1 MTFLITGA
9 TGFIGKK
16 LAHGLLAR
24 GDAVN
29 YLGRTRSGQLDS
41 RVAYHPWNN
50 VKELPPLNSV
60 PRLDAIVHL
69 AGEPIG
75 QRWTRAA
82 KKRIYASRV
91 EGTRQLVTAIG
102 KLQYKPKVLVSA
114 SAIGYY
120 GDRGDETLIE
130 RSAWGNGFLTEV
142 CRDWEREA
150 LRAREFGLRVV
161 TPRFATV
168 LGREGGALPKML
180 APFRLGLGGKFGD
193 GRQWMSWIHIDDL
206 LRLVLFAVENQ
217 AVSGALNASS
227 PRPVT
232 NAEFTR
238 TLASALRR
246 PAVLPVPKIVLKLAL
261 GELASLFLGSLR
273 VLPQATEQTGFR
285 FEHPKLA
292 GTLRDLVRA
301 V

>member
-9 TGFIGKK
+9 SGFIGKK
-16 LAHGLLAR
+16 LANLLLAR

-29 YLGRTRSGQLDS
+29 YLGRERSPHLDS
-41 RVAYHPWNN
+41 RIAYHPWHN
-50 VKELPPLNSV
+50 VLEPPPLNSV

-69 AGEPIG
+69 AGESIA
-75 QRWTRAA
+75 QRWTRPA
-82 KKRIYASRV
+82 KKRIYSSRV
-91 EGTRQLVTAIG
+91 DGTRQLVTAIG
-102 KLQYKPKVLVSA
+102 ALRHKPSVLISA

-130 RSAWGNGFLTEV
+130 RSPWGVGFLTEV

-150 LRAREFGLRVV
+150 LHAREFGLRVV

-180 APFRLGLGGKFGD
+180 KPFRLGLGGKLGD

-206 LRLVLFAVENQ
+206 LRLLLFAIENQ
-217 AVSGALNASS
+217 AVSGALNATS
-227 PRPVT
+227 PKPVT

-238 TLASALRR
+238 TLAAALHR
-246 PAVLPVPKIVLKLAL
+246 PAILPVPRIALKLAL
-261 GELASLFLGSLR
+261 GEMASIVLGSVR
-273 VLPQATEQTGFR
+273 VLPEAAKQAGFR
-285 FEHPKLA
+285 FERPKLA
-292 GTLRDLVRA
+292 GALNNLLS
-301 V
+301 

>member
-9 TGFIGKK
+9 TGFIGRK
-16 LAHGLLAR
+16 LAHLLLAR

-29 YLGRTRSGQLDS
+29 YLGRRRSPELDS

-50 VKELPPLNSV
+50 VNEPPPLNSV

-69 AGEPIG
+69 AGEPVA
-75 QRWTRAA
+75 QRWTSAA
-82 KKRIYASRV
+82 KKRIHDSRV

-102 KLQYKPKVLVSA
+102 KLRYKPTVLVSA

-120 GDRGDETLIE
+120 GDRGDETLVE
-130 RSAWGNGFLTEV
+130 RSPWGVGFLPDV
-142 CRDWEREA
+142 CKEWEREA

-161 TPRFATV
+161 TPRIAAV

-206 LRLVLFAVENQ
+206 LRLLLFAIENQ
-217 AVSGALNASS
+217 KVTGALNASS

-238 TLASALRR
+238 TLAAALRR
-246 PAVLPVPKIVLKLAL
+246 PAILPIPKMALKLAL
-261 GELASLFLGSLR
+261 GEMANLFFDSLR
-273 VLPQATEQTGFR
+273 VLPEATQQAGFR
-285 FEHPKLA
+285 FKQPKLA
-292 GTLRDLVRA
+292 GALANLLS
-301 V
+301 

>member
-9 TGFIGKK
+9 TGFIGKEFV
-16 LAHGLLAR
+16 HRLLVR

-29 YLGRTRSGQLDS
+29 YLGRERSSQLDS
-41 RVAYHPWNN
+41 RAAYHPWKD
-50 VKELPPLNSV
+50 VKELPPLDSM

-69 AGEPIG
+69 AGEPIA
-75 QRWTRAA
+75 QRWTRSA
-82 KKRIYASRV
+82 KKRIYTSRA
-91 EGTRQLVTAIG
+91 EGTRQLVKAIG
-102 KLQYKPKVLVSA
+102 RLRHKPSVMVCA

-130 RSAWGNGFLTEV
+130 RSAWGNGFLTDV

-168 LGREGGALPKML
+168 LGRGGGALPRML
-180 APFRLGLGGKFGD
+180 TPFRLGLGGKFGD
-193 GRQWMSWIHIDDL
+193 GRQWMSWIHIEDL
-206 LRLVLFAVENQ
+206 LRLLLFAIETP
-217 AVSGALNASS
+217 AVSGAINASS

-238 TLASALRR
+238 TLAAALHRPAILSVPKMALR
-246 PAVLPVPKIVLKLAL
+246 LAL
-261 GELASLFLGSLR
+261 GEMSTVLLGSLR
-273 VLPQATEQTGFR
+273 VLPQTTEQVGFR
-285 FEHPKLA
+285 FEQPKLA
-292 GTLRDLVRA
+292 GALANLLS
-301 V
+301 

>member
-16 LAHGLLAR
+16 LANLLLAR

-29 YLGRTRSGQLDS
+29 YLGRARSPQLDS
-41 RVAYHPWNN
+41 RVAYHPWSN

-60 PRLDAIVHL
+60 PRLDAVVHL
-69 AGEPIG
+69 AGEPIA
-75 QRWTRAA
+75 QRWTSAA
-82 KKRIYASRV
+82 KKRIYSSRV

-102 KLQYKPKVLVSA
+102 NLRYKPKVLVSA

-161 TPRFATV
+161 TPRFAMV

-180 APFRLGLGGKFGD
+180 TPFRLGLGGKLGD

-206 LRLVLFAVENQ
+206 LRLLLFAVENP
-217 AVSGALNASS
+217 AAAGALNASS

-238 TLASALRR
+238 TLSATLRR
-246 PAVLPVPKIVLKLAL
+246 PAVFAVPKLALKLAL
-261 GELASLFLGSLR
+261 GEMAGMLFDSLR
-273 VLPQATEQTGFR
+273 VLPQVTERAGFR
-285 FEHPKLA
+285 FEQPKLA
-292 GTLRDLVRA
+292 GALSSLLS
-301 V
+301 

>member
-16 LAHGLLAR
+16 LAHLLLAR
-24 GDAVN
+24 GDSVN
-29 YLGRTRSGQLDS
+29 YLGRERSPQLDS

-50 VKELPPLNSV
+50 VNEPPPLNSV

-69 AGEPIG
+69 AGEPIA
-75 QRWTRAA
+75 QRWTSAA
-82 KKRIYASRV
+82 KKRIYDSRV

-102 KLQYKPKVLVSA
+102 TLRYKPAVLVSA

-120 GDRGDETLIE
+120 GDRGDETLVE
-130 RSAWGNGFLTEV
+130 RSPWGVGFLPDV
-142 CRDWEREA
+142 CKDWEREA

-168 LGREGGALPKML
+168 LGREGGALPRML

-206 LRLVLFAVENQ
+206 LRLLLFAIENQ
-217 AVSGALNASS
+217 GVSGAINASS

-238 TLASALRR
+238 TLAATLRR
-246 PAVLPVPKIVLKLAL
+246 PAVVPIPKVALKLAF
-261 GELASLFLGSLR
+261 GEMANLFFDSLR
-273 VLPQATEQTGFR
+273 VLPQATEQAGFR
-285 FEHPKLA
+285 FERPKLA
-292 GTLRDLVRA
+292 AALHSLLS
-301 V
+301 

>member
-16 LAHGLLAR
+16 LAHRLLVR

-29 YLGRTRSGQLDS
+29 YLGRERSSQLDS
-41 RVAYHPWNN
+41 RVAYHPWSNL
-50 VKELPPLNSV
+50 KELPPLNSM

-69 AGEPIG
+69 AGEPIA
-75 QRWTRAA
+75 QRWTLAA
-82 KKRIYASRV
+82 KKRIYTSRV

-102 KLQYKPKVLVSA
+102 RLRHKPAVLVSA

-130 RSAWGNGFLTEV
+130 RSAWGNGFLTDV

-180 APFRLGLGGKFGD
+180 APFRLGLGGKLGD
-193 GRQWMSWIHIDDL
+193 GRQWISWIHIDDL
-206 LRLVLFAVENQ
+206 LRLVLFAVENRT
-217 AVSGALNASS
+217 VHGALNASS
-227 PRPVT
+227 PKPVT

-238 TLASALRR
+238 TLATALRR
-246 PAVLPVPKIVLKLAL
+246 PAIVPVPKVVLKLAL
-261 GELASLFLGSLR
+261 GELASLLLGSLR
-273 VLPQATEQTGFR
+273 VLPQATEQAGFH
-285 FEHPKLA
+285 FERPKLA
-292 GTLRDLVRA
+292 GALASLLS
-301 V
+301 

>member
-9 TGFIGKK
+9 TGFIGMK
-16 LAHGLLAR
+16 LAHLLLAR

-29 YLGRTRSGQLDS
+29 YLGRRRSPELDS
-41 RVAYHPWNN
+41 RVAYHPWNDVN
-50 VKELPPLNSV
+50 EPPPLNSV

-69 AGEPIG
+69 AGEPVA
-75 QRWTRAA
+75 QRWTSTA
-82 KKRIYASRV
+82 KKRIRKSRV

-102 KLQYKPKVLVSA
+102 KLRYKPAVLVSA

-120 GDRGDETLIE
+120 GDRGDETLVE
-130 RSAWGNGFLTEV
+130 RSPWGVGFLPDV
-142 CRDWEREA
+142 CREWEREA

-161 TPRFATV
+161 TPRIATV
-168 LGREGGALPKML
+168 LGREGGAMPKML

-206 LRLVLFAVENQ
+206 LRLLLFAVENQ
-217 AVSGALNASS
+217 KVTGALNASS

-238 TLASALRR
+238 TLAAALRR
-246 PAVLPVPKIVLKLAL
+246 PAILPIPKIALKLVL
-261 GELASLFLGSLR
+261 GQMANLFFDSLR
-273 VLPQATEQTGFR
+273 VLPEATEQAGFR
-285 FEHPKLA
+285 FKQPKLA
-292 GTLRDLVRA
+292 GALHSLLS
-301 V
+301 

>member
-9 TGFIGKK
+9 TGFIGTK
-16 LAHGLLAR
+16 LAHRLLAR

-29 YLGRTRSGQLDS
+29 YLGRTRSAQLDS
-41 RVAYHPWNN
+41 RVAYHPWTSSS
-50 VKELPPLNSV
+50 EPPPLNSM
-60 PRLDAIVHL
+60 PRLDAVVHL
-69 AGEPIG
+69 AGEPIA
-75 QRWTRAA
+75 QRWTRTA

-102 KLQYKPKVLVSA
+102 KLRYKPAVLLSA

-130 RSAWGNGFLTEV
+130 RSAWGNGFLTDV

-206 LRLVLFAVENQ
+206 LRLLLFAVENR

-227 PRPVT
+227 PKPVT

-238 TLASALRR
+238 TLATVLGR
-246 PAVLPVPKIVLKLAL
+246 PAILPVPKIALKLAL
-261 GELASLFLGSLR
+261 GELASVVLGSLR
-273 VLPQATEQTGFR
+273 VLPQAAQQASFR
-285 FEHPKLA
+285 FEQPKLA
-292 GTLRDLVRA
+292 GALRHLLS
-301 V
+301 

>member
-16 LAHGLLAR
+16 LAHLLLAR

-29 YLGRTRSGQLDS
+29 YLGRRRSPELDS

-50 VKELPPLNSV
+50 VNEPPPLNSV

-69 AGEPIG
+69 AGEPIA
-75 QRWTRAA
+75 QRWTSAA
-82 KKRIYASRV
+82 KKRIYSSRV

-102 KLQYKPKVLVSA
+102 KLRYKPAVLVSA

-120 GDRGDETLIE
+120 GDRGDETLVE
-130 RSAWGNGFLTEV
+130 RSPWGVGFLPDV
-142 CRDWEREA
+142 CREWEREA

-161 TPRFATV
+161 TPRIATV
-168 LGREGGALPKML
+168 LGREGGAMPKML

-193 GRQWMSWIHIDDL
+193 GRQWMSWIHTDDL
-206 LRLVLFAVENQ
+206 LRLLLFAIENQ
-217 AVSGALNASS
+217 KVTGALNGSS

-238 TLASALRR
+238 TLAAALRR
-246 PAVLPVPKIVLKLAL
+246 PAILPIPKIALKHPL
-261 GELASLFLGSLR
+261 GVMGEFIL
-273 VLPQATEQTGFR
+273 
-285 FEHPKLA
+285 
-292 GTLRDLVRA
+292 
-301 V
+301 

>member
-9 TGFIGKK
+9 TGFIGMK
-16 LAHGLLAR
+16 LAHLLLAR

-29 YLGRTRSGQLDS
+29 YLGRRRSPELDS
-41 RVAYHPWNN
+41 RVAYHPWADVN
-50 VKELPPLNSV
+50 EPPPLNSV

-69 AGEPIG
+69 AGEPVA
-75 QRWTRAA
+75 QRWTSTA
-82 KKRIYASRV
+82 KKRIRNSRV

-102 KLQYKPKVLVSA
+102 KLRYKPAVLVSA

-120 GDRGDETLIE
+120 GDRGDETLVE
-130 RSAWGNGFLTEV
+130 RSPWGVGFLPDV
-142 CRDWEREA
+142 CRGWEREA

-161 TPRFATV
+161 TPRIATV
-168 LGREGGALPKML
+168 LGREGGAMPKML

-206 LRLVLFAVENQ
+206 LRLLLFAVENQ
-217 AVSGALNASS
+217 KVTGALNASS

-238 TLASALRR
+238 TLAAALRR
-246 PAVLPVPKIVLKLAL
+246 PAILPVPKIALKLVL
-261 GELASLFLGSLR
+261 GEMANLFFDSLR
-273 VLPQATEQTGFR
+273 VLPEATEQAGFR
-285 FEHPKLA
+285 FKQPKLA
-292 GTLRDLVRA
+292 GALHSLLS
-301 V
+301 

>member
-16 LAHGLLAR
+16 LAHLLLAR

-29 YLGRTRSGQLDS
+29 YLGRERSLQLDS

-50 VKELPPLNSV
+50 VNEPPPLNSV

-69 AGEPIG
+69 AGEPIA
-75 QRWTRAA
+75 QRWTSAA
-82 KKRIYASRV
+82 KKRIYNSRV

-102 KLQYKPKVLVSA
+102 NLRYKPKVLVSA

-120 GDRGDETLIE
+120 GDRGDETLVE
-130 RSAWGNGFLTEV
+130 RSAWGVGFLTEV
-142 CRDWEREA
+142 CKDWEREA

-180 APFRLGLGGKFGD
+180 TPFRLGLGGKFGD
-193 GRQWMSWIHIDDL
+193 GRQWMSWIHINDL
-206 LRLVLFAVENQ
+206 LRLLLFAVENQ
-217 AVSGALNASS
+217 AASGALNASS

-238 TLASALRR
+238 TLAAALRR
-246 PAVLPVPKIVLKLAL
+246 PAVLSVPKIAVKLAL
-261 GELASLFLGSLR
+261 GEMANLVFESLR
-273 VLPQATEQTGFR
+273 VLPQATQQAGFR
-285 FEHPKLA
+285 FEQPKLA
-292 GTLRDLVRA
+292 GALHNLLS
-301 V
+301 

>member
-16 LAHGLLAR
+16 LAHRLLVR

-29 YLGRTRSGQLDS
+29 YLGRERNSQLDS
-41 RVAYHPWNN
+41 RVAYHPWSNL
-50 VKELPPLNSV
+50 KELPPLNTM

-69 AGEPIG
+69 AGEPIA
-75 QRWTRAA
+75 QRWTQAA
-82 KKRIYASRV
+82 KKRIYTSRV

-102 KLQYKPKVLVSA
+102 RLRHKPAVLVSA

-130 RSAWGNGFLTEV
+130 RSAWGNGFLTDV

-180 APFRLGLGGKFGD
+180 PPFRLGLGGKLGD
-193 GRQWMSWIHIDDL
+193 GRQWISWIHIDDL
-206 LRLVLFAVENQ
+206 LRLVLFAVENR
-217 AVSGALNASS
+217 AVHGALNASS
-227 PRPVT
+227 PKPVT

-238 TLASALRR
+238 TLATALQR
-246 PAVLPVPKIVLKLAL
+246 PAILPVPKIVLKLAL
-261 GELASLFLGSLR
+261 GELAGLLLGSLR
-273 VLPQATEQTGFR
+273 VLPQATEQAGFR
-285 FEHPKLA
+285 FERPKLA
-292 GTLRDLVRA
+292 GALASLLS
-301 V
+301 

>member
-16 LAHGLLAR
+16 LAHRLLVR

-29 YLGRTRSGQLDS
+29 YLGRERNSQLDS
-41 RVAYHPWNN
+41 RVAYHPWSNL
-50 VKELPPLNSV
+50 KELPPLNTM

-69 AGEPIG
+69 AGEPIA
-75 QRWTRAA
+75 QRWTQAA
-82 KKRIYASRV
+82 KKRIYTSRV

-102 KLQYKPKVLVSA
+102 RLRHKPAVLVSA

-130 RSAWGNGFLTEV
+130 RSAWGNGFLTDV

-180 APFRLGLGGKFGD
+180 PPFRLGLGGKLGD
-193 GRQWMSWIHIDDL
+193 GRQWISWIHIDDL
-206 LRLVLFAVENQ
+206 LRLVLFAVENR
-217 AVSGALNASS
+217 AVHGALNASS
-227 PRPVT
+227 PKPVT

-238 TLASALRR
+238 TLATALQR
-246 PAVLPVPKIVLKLAL
+246 PAILPVPKIVLKLAL
-261 GELASLFLGSLR
+261 GELAGLLLGSLR
-273 VLPQATEQTGFR
+273 VLPQATEQAGFR
-285 FEHPKLA
+285 FERPKLA
-292 GTLRDLVRA
+292 GALVSLLS
-301 V
+301 

>member
-16 LAHGLLAR
+16 LANLLLAR

-29 YLGRTRSGQLDS
+29 YLGRARSPQLDS

-60 PRLDAIVHL
+60 PRLDAVVHL
-69 AGEPIG
+69 AGEPIA
-75 QRWTRAA
+75 QRWTSAA
-82 KKRIYASRV
+82 KKRIYSSRV

-102 KLQYKPKVLVSA
+102 NLRYKPKVLVSA

-161 TPRFATV
+161 TPRFAMV

-180 APFRLGLGGKFGD
+180 TPFRLGLGGKLGD

-206 LRLVLFAVENQ
+206 LRLLLFAVENP
-217 AVSGALNASS
+217 AATGALNASS

-238 TLASALRR
+238 TLSATLRR
-246 PAVLPVPKIVLKLAL
+246 PAVLAVPKMALKLAL
-261 GELASLFLGSLR
+261 GEMASVLFDSLR
-273 VLPQATEQTGFR
+273 VLPQATERAGFR
-285 FEHPKLA
+285 FEQPKLA
-292 GTLRDLVRA
+292 GALSSLLS
-301 V
+301 

>member
-9 TGFIGKK
+9 TGFIGKR
-16 LAHGLLAR
+16 LAHLLLAR

-29 YLGRTRSGQLDS
+29 YLGRRRSPELDS
-41 RVAYHPWNN
+41 RVAYHPWNDVN
-50 VKELPPLNSV
+50 EPPPLNSV

-69 AGEPIG
+69 AGDPVA
-75 QRWTRAA
+75 QRWTSAA
-82 KKRIYASRV
+82 KKRIYSSRV

-102 KLQYKPKVLVSA
+102 KLRYKPTVLVSA

-120 GDRGDETLIE
+120 GDRGDETLVE
-130 RSAWGNGFLTEV
+130 RSPWGVGFLPDV
-142 CRDWEREA
+142 CKEWEREA

-161 TPRFATV
+161 TPRIATV
-168 LGREGGALPKML
+168 LGREGGAMPKML

-206 LRLVLFAVENQ
+206 LRLLLFAIENQ
-217 AVSGALNASS
+217 KVTGALNASS

-238 TLASALRR
+238 TLAATLRR
-246 PAVLPVPKIVLKLAL
+246 PAILPVPKIALKLAL
-261 GELASLFLGSLR
+261 GEMANLFFDSLR
-273 VLPQATEQTGFR
+273 VLPEVTQQAGFR
-285 FEHPKLA
+285 FTQPKLA
-292 GTLRDLVRA
+292 GALHNLLS
-301 V
+301 

>member
-9 TGFIGKK
+9 TGFIGMK
-16 LAHGLLAR
+16 LAHLLLAR

-29 YLGRTRSGQLDS
+29 YLGRRRSPELDS
-41 RVAYHPWNN
+41 RVAYHPWNDVN
-50 VKELPPLNSV
+50 EPPPLNSV

-69 AGEPIG
+69 AGEPVA
-75 QRWTRAA
+75 QRWTSTA
-82 KKRIYASRV
+82 KKRIRKSRV

-102 KLQYKPKVLVSA
+102 KLRYKPAVLVSA

-120 GDRGDETLIE
+120 GDRGDETLVE
-130 RSAWGNGFLTEV
+130 RSPWGVGFLPDV
-142 CRDWEREA
+142 CREWEREA

-161 TPRFATV
+161 TPRIATV
-168 LGREGGALPKML
+168 LGREGGAMPKML

-206 LRLVLFAVENQ
+206 LRLLLFAVENQ
-217 AVSGALNASS
+217 KVTGALNASS

-238 TLASALRR
+238 TLAAALRR
-246 PAVLPVPKIVLKLAL
+246 PAILPVPKIALKLVL
-261 GELASLFLGSLR
+261 GQMANLFFDSLR
-273 VLPQATEQTGFR
+273 VLPEATEQAGFR
-285 FEHPKLA
+285 FKQPKLA
-292 GTLRDLVRA
+292 GALHSLLS
-301 V
+301 

>member
-16 LAHGLLAR
+16 LAHLLLAR

-29 YLGRTRSGQLDS
+29 YLGRRRSPELDS

-50 VKELPPLNSV
+50 VNEPPPLNSV

-69 AGEPIG
+69 AGEPIA
-75 QRWTRAA
+75 QRWTSAA
-82 KKRIYASRV
+82 KKRIHNSRV

-102 KLQYKPKVLVSA
+102 KLRYKPAVLVSA

-120 GDRGDETLIE
+120 GDRGDETLVE
-130 RSAWGNGFLTEV
+130 RSPWGVGFLPDV
-142 CRDWEREA
+142 CREWEREA

-161 TPRFATV
+161 TPRIATV
-168 LGREGGALPKML
+168 LGREGGAMPKML

-193 GRQWMSWIHIDDL
+193 GRQWMSWIHTDDL
-206 LRLVLFAVENQ
+206 LRLLLFAIENQ
-217 AVSGALNASS
+217 KVTGALNGSS

-238 TLASALRR
+238 TLAAALRR
-246 PAVLPVPKIVLKLAL
+246 PAILPIPKIVLKLAL
-261 GELASLFLGSLR
+261 GEMANLFFDSLR
-273 VLPQATEQTGFR
+273 VLPEATQQAGFR
-285 FEHPKLA
+285 FKQPKLA
-292 GTLRDLVRA
+292 GALHSLLS
-301 V
+301 

>member
-16 LAHGLLAR
+16 LTQRLLAR

-29 YLGRTRSGQLDS
+29 YLGRERSAQLDS
-41 RVAYHPWNN
+41 RAAYHPWTNL
-50 VKELPPLNSV
+50 KELPPLNSV
-60 PRLDAIVHL
+60 PRLDAIIHL
-69 AGEPIG
+69 AGEPLA
-75 QRWTRAA
+75 QRWTPAA

-102 KLQYKPKVLVSA
+102 KLRYKPAVLISA

-130 RSAWGNGFLTEV
+130 RSAWGNGFLTDV

-161 TPRFATV
+161 TPRLATV

-193 GRQWMSWIHIDDL
+193 GRQWMSWIHIGDL
-206 LRLVLFAVENQ
+206 LRLLLFAVENRS
-217 AVSGALNASS
+217 VSGAWNGSS
-227 PRPVT
+227 PKPVT

-238 TLASALRR
+238 TLAALLRR
-246 PAVLPVPKIVLKLAL
+246 PAILPVPKIVLKLAL
-261 GELASLFLGSLR
+261 GELASLLLGSLR
-273 VLPQATEQTGFR
+273 VLPAAAEKTGFQ
-285 FEHPKLA
+285 FEQPKLA
-292 GTLRDLVRA
+292 GALASLLS
-301 V
+301 

>member
-16 LAHGLLAR
+16 LAHLLLAR

-29 YLGRTRSGQLDS
+29 YLGRRRSPELDS

-50 VKELPPLNSV
+50 VNEPPPLNSV

-69 AGEPIG
+69 AGEPVA

-82 KKRIYASRV
+82 KKRIYSSRV

-102 KLQYKPKVLVSA
+102 KLRYKPTVLVSA

-120 GDRGDETLIE
+120 GDRGDETLVE
-130 RSAWGNGFLTEV
+130 RSPWGVGFLPDV
-142 CRDWEREA
+142 CREWEREA
-150 LRAREFGLRVV
+150 LRAREFGVRVV
-161 TPRFATV
+161 TPRIATV

-180 APFRLGLGGKFGD
+180 APFRLGLGGQFGD
-193 GRQWMSWIHIDDL
+193 GRQWMSWIHVDDL
-206 LRLVLFAVENQ
+206 LRLLLFAVENQ
-217 AVSGALNASS
+217 KVTGALNGSA

-238 TLASALRR
+238 TLAAALRR
-246 PAVLPVPKIVLKLAL
+246 PAILPVPKIALKLAL
-261 GELASLFLGSLR
+261 GEMASLFFDSLR
-273 VLPQATEQTGFR
+273 VLPEATQQAGFR
-285 FEHPKLA
+285 FKQPKLA
-292 GTLRDLVRA
+292 GALHNLLS
-301 V
+301 

>member
-9 TGFIGKK
+9 TGFIGMK
-16 LAHGLLAR
+16 LAHLLLAR

-29 YLGRTRSGQLDS
+29 YLGRRRSPELDS
-41 RVAYHPWNN
+41 RVAYHPWNDVN
-50 VKELPPLNSV
+50 EPPPLNSV

-69 AGEPIG
+69 AGEPVA
-75 QRWTRAA
+75 QRWTSTA
-82 KKRIYASRV
+82 KKRIRNSRV

-102 KLQYKPKVLVSA
+102 KLRYKPAVLVSA

-120 GDRGDETLIE
+120 GDRGDETLVE
-130 RSAWGNGFLTEV
+130 RSPWGVGFLPDV
-142 CRDWEREA
+142 CRGWEREA

-161 TPRFATV
+161 TPRIATV
-168 LGREGGALPKML
+168 LGREGGAMPKML

-206 LRLVLFAVENQ
+206 LRLLLFAVENQ
-217 AVSGALNASS
+217 KVTGALNASS

-238 TLASALRR
+238 TLAAALRR
-246 PAVLPVPKIVLKLAL
+246 PAILPVPKIALKLVL
-261 GELASLFLGSLR
+261 GEMANLFFDSLR
-273 VLPQATEQTGFR
+273 VFPEATEQAGFR
-285 FEHPKLA
+285 FKQPKLA
-292 GTLRDLVRA
+292 GALHSLLS
-301 V
+301 

>member
-16 LAHGLLAR
+16 LAHLLLAR
-24 GDAVN
+24 GDTVN
-29 YLGRTRSGQLDS
+29 YLGRRRSPELDS

-50 VKELPPLNSV
+50 VNEPPPLNSV

-69 AGEPIG
+69 AGEPVA
-75 QRWTRAA
+75 QRWTSAA
-82 KKRIYASRV
+82 KKRIYSSRV

-102 KLQYKPKVLVSA
+102 KLRYKPAVLVSA

-120 GDRGDETLIE
+120 GDRGDETLVE
-130 RSAWGNGFLTEV
+130 RSPWGVGFLPDV

-161 TPRFATV
+161 IPRIATV

-193 GRQWMSWIHIDDL
+193 GRQWMSWIHMDDL
-206 LRLVLFAVENQ
+206 LRLLLFAIENQ
-217 AVSGALNASS
+217 TVTGTLNAST

-238 TLASALRR
+238 TLAAALRR
-246 PAVLPVPKIVLKLAL
+246 PAILPVPKIALKLAL
-261 GELASLFLGSLR
+261 GEMASLFFDSLR
-273 VLPQATEQTGFR
+273 VLPEATQQAGFR
-285 FEHPKLA
+285 FKQPKLA
-292 GTLRDLVRA
+292 SALHNLLS
-301 V
+301 

>member
-16 LAHGLLAR
+16 LANLLLAR

-29 YLGRTRSGQLDS
+29 YLGRARSPQLDS

-60 PRLDAIVHL
+60 PRLDAVVHL
-69 AGEPIG
+69 AGEPIA

-82 KKRIYASRV
+82 KKRIYSSRV

-102 KLQYKPKVLVSA
+102 NLRYKPKVLVSA

-180 APFRLGLGGKFGD
+180 TPFRLGLGGKFGD
-193 GRQWMSWIHIDDL
+193 GRQWMSWIHINDL
-206 LRLVLFAVENQ
+206 LRLLLFAVENQ
-217 AVSGALNASS
+217 AATGALNASS

-238 TLASALRR
+238 TLAAAMRR
-246 PAVLPVPKIVLKLAL
+246 PAVLSVPKIAVKLAL
-261 GELASLFLGSLR
+261 GEMANLVFESLR
-273 VLPQATEQTGFR
+273 VLPQATQQAGFR
-285 FEHPKLA
+285 FEQPKLA
-292 GTLRDLVRA
+292 GALHNLLS
-301 V
+301 